1 MKQTIINA
9 LLNQKRVTFVFDK
22 DVQFSA
28 DSLINALPND
38 KNYIQVKTDNYAD
51 NTSRII
57 NLSTVS
63 WIRIKD

>member
-9 LLNQKRVTFVFDK
+9 LLNQKKVTFVFDK
-22 DVQFSA
+22 DIQFSA
-28 DSLINALPND
+28 YSLINTLPND
-38 KNYIQVKTDNYAD
+38 KNYIQVKTDTYAD

-63 WIRIKD
+63 WIRIQD

>member
-38 KNYIQVKTDNYAD
+38 KNYIQVKTDIYAD

-63 WIRIKD
+63 WIRIQD